1 MSLEA
6 SVGVVNGAE
15 TLAIRLVWHPML
27 FKRSPQWMS
36 FVCRILLDSMNNN
49 EDGLRLD
56 AHVSIA
62 SCLPRR
68 AFANF
73 RCTVATRA
81 SSPPSQHSLVSQ
93 SNLATFTAPRIL
105 IRWCSLEKSP
115 PVISVLPHI
124 GSSDDSTLALSLALS
139 CIVSTPFLTRN
150 GLCCL
155 VWPRPIFS
163 SI

>member
-1 MSLEA
+1 MHRLKIYIEIETFRVDLNIHNSVGEGSFFSQILVHRESVWFCTKGGYMYWPGRTNLMSLEA

-15 TLAIRLVWHPML
+15 TLAIRLVWHLML

-49 EDGLRLD
+49 EDGLWLD

-62 SCLPRR
+62 SCLPRW

-81 SSPPSQHSLVSQ
+81 SSPP
-93 SNLATFTAPRIL
+93 AR
-105 IRWCSLEKSP
+105 
-115 PVISVLPHI
+115 
-124 GSSDDSTLALSLALS
+124 
-139 CIVSTPFLTRN
+139 TP
-150 GLCCL
+150 
-155 VWPRPIFS
+155 
-163 SI
+163 